1 MSAGSLGFSVM
12 IFFILAVA
20 AIGMLVI
27 RRKYGGE
34 LGGATRKTQVR
45 EWKSGACLELWEST
59 LTSHSLS
66 LLLLLCSVSYNL
78 HHFNSFT
85 LSVQWLLFAAFISLW
100 LLFLMLT
107 GLFDYGWIPSES
119 GSSLYMG
126 KGGGRMREKGRHERG
141 GAYGERNSRH
151 EGWEHRQRR
160 GQHLEIHF
168 LSHT

>member
-1 MSAGSLGFSVM
+1 MSPEHRVNHFV
-12 IFFILAVA
+12 
-20 AIGMLVI
+20 
-27 RRKYGGE
+27 
-34 LGGATRKTQVR
+34 T
-45 EWKSGACLELWEST
+45 
-59 LTSHSLS
+59 LS
-66 LLLLLCSVSYNL
+66 L
-78 HHFNSFT
+78 T
-85 LSVQWLLFAAFISLW
+85 LSQLPLTLSAVQWILFAAFISLW

-141 GAYGERNSRH
+141 GAYGERSSRH